1 MNIARLNLSHGT
13 HKEHARY
20 IQTIRK
26 LAQRLAIPVAILMD
40 LPGPKYRT
48 GRLRGGSAV
57 LKNGARVVLT
67 ARQVEGNETEVPIN
81 PLNLPQDVKVG
92 DTVLLD
98 DGAMQFRVQ
107 GISGTEM

>member
-67 ARQVEGNETEVPIN
+67 ARQ
-81 PLNLPQDVKVG
+81 
-92 DTVLLD
+92 
-98 DGAMQFRVQ
+98 
-107 GISGTEM
+107 